1 MPAWLADTAA
11 PAIDSIRLAL
21 EPGQLPPEIGE
32 AFIGWCLQAACEALE
47 PNAPADRPDP
57 WEFGHTRRSLLQLVW
72 DRAGSDPVAGWTAA
86 WYAVW
91 NADQPAADQDAA
103 GAAWLAAWCT
113 AWSAAKQA
121 VRQVGP
127 SQRPSAWA
135 EAWTGA
141 WNAAWEA
148 QVIYLLSLLQA

>member
-1 MPAWLADTAA
+1 MPALLADTSI
-11 PAIDSIRLAL
+11 PAIDRIRQAL
-21 EPGQLPPEIGE
+21 QPGQLPPDVLES
-32 AFIGWCLQAACEALE
+32 FIGWCLQQACEAME
-47 PNAPADRPDP
+47 PDAPAEQPDP

-91 NADQPAADQDAA
+91 NAEQLAADQDAA

-113 AWSAAKQA
+113 AWAAAKQA
-121 VRQVGP
+121 VRGVGP
-127 SQRPSAWA
+127 FQRPAAWA

-141 WNAAWEA
+141 WNAAWNA
-148 QVIYLLSLLQA
+148 QVLFLLSVLPA